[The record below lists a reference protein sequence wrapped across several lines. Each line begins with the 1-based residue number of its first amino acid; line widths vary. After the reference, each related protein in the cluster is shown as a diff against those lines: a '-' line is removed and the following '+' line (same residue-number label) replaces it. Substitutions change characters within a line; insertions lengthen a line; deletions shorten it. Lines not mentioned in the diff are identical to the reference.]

1 MKTKIKTL
9 VLLLMVTSLTFTA
22 CKKKK
27 EDDNDNNS
35 STSKITLKIDND
47 SEIVYSNVT
56 ASILNNKIVIGSQN
70 SNSDL
75 EIIVDKNISAGT
87 YNQHDIGMSYG
98 VNSVAVFHTITN
110 VTSLSFVVSSH
121 NTNDKHIKGTF
132 TLNYDDNSSGAP
144 HTATGSFNV
153 YYVNY

>member
-22 CKKKK
+22 CKKEK
-27 EDDNDNNS
+27 EDGDNNS
-35 STSKITLKIDND
+35 SSDSKVTLKIDND
-47 SEIVYSNVT
+47 SEIVYTNVT

-75 EIIVDKNISAGT
+75 EIIVNKDISNGT
-87 YNQHDIGMSYG
+87 YSQQEIAMSYG
-98 VNSVAVFHTITN
+98 VNSVAVFTSITN

-132 TLNYDDNSSGAP
+132 TLSYDDNNTGAP

-153 YYVNY
+153 YYVTY